1 MSGNCGGSIF
11 IGSGNKD
18 ARCFRRPKPNR
29 EEPTRAGCEGREVV
43 SKEMCPPELPSD
55 RDDSEALVAG
65 GASELALST
74 DSRESASTSGRRW
87 LLVDARSFSSKR
99 SPVLFLKPSGLR
111 FLSIDFR
118 SVVGFSN
125 VVGSKERLR
134 RANCC
139 ILLRLGAI
147 LASSSWSATVGAV
160 VMMAGAIWLYVST
173 HTSDIEYAYVRAGVP
188 GMRGTG
194 GASSSLAA
202 CSFALAE
209 SWGSEAWRKRIRL
222 KRLVLGVCSCT
233 GGEGGESSSSSSWP
247 VEGRAVSVDVG
258 RKPSSEAA
266 MRLVSRFSCDLS
278 KRVSLSARRWKKP
291 AGSRVLRR
299 LRSRSLRPGRRERR
313 GMAARAD

>member
-160 VMMAGAIWLYVST
+160 VMMAGAVALRQYT
-173 HTSDIEYAYVRAGVP
+173 H
-188 GMRGTG
+188 
-194 GASSSLAA
+194 
-202 CSFALAE
+202 
-209 SWGSEAWRKRIRL
+209 
-222 KRLVLGVCSCT
+222 
-233 GGEGGESSSSSSWP
+233 
-247 VEGRAVSVDVG
+247 
-258 RKPSSEAA
+258 
-266 MRLVSRFSCDLS
+266 
-278 KRVSLSARRWKKP
+278 
-291 AGSRVLRR
+291 LRQ
-299 LRSRSLRPGRRERR
+299 
-313 GMAARAD
+313 